1 MAQEKQ
7 VSFVFGAYAK
17 YTAGKA
23 TYDTD
28 GSIFFCTDKPI
39 LIANGNEIGLT
50 DAVKAALEA
59 QITGVDSKLA
69 EYSKTTDIQSMIAQA
84 KSDIIGGA
92 GQDYDTLKEIE
103 TWINDHQDLYQALVQ
118 GLATK
123 ATITYV
129 DEELAKKAD
138 KGEAYTKS
146 EADEKF
152 LTDHQSLAE
161 YAKKTEVTAEIAE
174 AVAPLATK
182 QEVTSGLEGKAD
194 KSDTYTKNEVDT
206 ELGKKANS
214 ADVYSK
220 SETYTK
226 GEVDSAIEGAIDELG
241 LEEALAA
248 KANAADV
255 YKKTETYTK
264 EEVDAAIKV
273 TDDKLVDYYKKTE
286 TYSQAQVDAAVLA
299 AKNEILAMFTWK
311 EA

>member
-1 MAQEKQ
+1 MAKVQ
-7 VSFVFGAYAK
+7 FVKGTYAK
-17 YTAGKA
+17 YVESKS
-23 TYDTD
+23 TYDSN
-28 GSIFFCTDKPI
+28 GSIFFCTDKPV
-39 LIANGNEIGLT
+39 LIANGQEIGLP
-50 DAVKAALEA
+50 DSVKSALEA
-59 QITGVDSKLA
+59 QITAVDNKFA

-152 LTDHQSLAE
+152 LTDHQSLAD
-161 YAKKTEVTAEIAE
+161 YPKKSEVTAEIGE
-174 AVAPLATK
+174 AIEPLATK
-182 QEVTSGLEGKAD
+182 QEVTTGLAGKAD
-194 KSDTYTKNEVDT
+194 KSDTYTKSEVDT

-226 GEVDSAIEGAIDELG
+226 SEVDQAIAAADITEKLEDYAQKDEV
-241 LEEALAA
+241 EAQLAT

-255 YKKTETYTK
+255 YKKTETYNK
-264 EEVDAAIKV
+264 SEVDSAI
-273 TDDKLVDYYKKTE
+273 
-286 TYSQAQVDAAVLA
+286 DAAL
-299 AKNEILAMFTWK
+299 EWH

>member
-1 MAQEKQ
+1 MAQVK
-7 VSFVFGAYAK
+7 FVKGTYAK
-17 YTAGKA
+17 YTAGKS
-23 TYDTD
+23 TYDSD
-28 GSIFFCTDKPI
+28 GSIFFCTDKPV
-39 LIANGNEIGLT
+39 LVANGQEIGLPDSVKEAIQSKISAV
-50 DAVKAALEA
+50 DA
-59 QITGVDSKLA
+59 KLA
-69 EYSKTTDIQSMIAQA
+69 DYSKTTDIQSMIAQA

-138 KGEAYTKS
+138 KGDAYTKA
-146 EADEKF
+146 EADDKF

-182 QEVTSGLEGKAD
+182 QEVTTCIEGKAD
-194 KSDTYTKNEVDT
+194 KSTTYTKNEVDT

-241 LEEALAA
+241 FEEALAA

-264 EEVDAAIKV
+264 DEVNAAIKV
-273 TDDKLVDYYKKTE
+273 TDDKLANYYTKSE
-286 TYSQAQVDAAVLA
+286 TYTQAQVDAAIA
-299 AKNEILAMFTWK
+299 AALEWH